1 MNMPK
6 KEKTGFTEL
15 EDKYWRAL
23 RLIQTHVNEPDVVKS
38 IVDKAIGAEEDVIP
52 IEEPEDSE
60 FPLPKLMNNPEVNSL
75 LGEWTPDNTE
85 DLYTEEDMRKHFEVP
100 RAGSPEHLALIEKQ
114 NPGTLEKWLSNKMKK
129 DAERLRGSDSHF
141 GEEQAE
147 GLDNL
152 LEGLRDT
159 PHDNRW

>member
-1 MNMPK
+1 M
-6 KEKTGFTEL
+6 TEFEQKL
-15 EDKYWRAL
+15 IKAL
-23 RLIQTHVNEPDVVKS
+23 ILARNVRNDPEAVKGV
-38 IVDKAIGAEEDVIP
+38 VDKAIGAEEDVIP
-52 IEEPEDSE
+52 IEEPEGDESS
-60 FPLPKLMNNPEVNSL
+60 KLDTSDPAGEAI
-75 LGEWTPDNTE
+75 LGELTPDNTE
-85 DLYTEEDMRKHFEVP
+85 DLYTEEDMQKYFEVP

-129 DAERLRGSDSHF
+129 DAKRLKGSDDHF